1 MCACVH
7 VCLACVCVLGCVS
20 VRRKKAELGG
30 AGRIVPGSK
39 CVCLM
44 SSWGGERKGAFL
56 LNPCEVILFFKV
68 LTIQNKIT

>member
-1 MCACVH
+1 MRNLRLCVRL
-7 VCLACVCVLGCVS
+7 CECMFGVCVLVCSERCVS

-44 SSWGGERKGAFL
+44 SSWGGEREL
-56 LNPCEVILFFKV
+56 SC
-68 LTIQNKIT
+68 